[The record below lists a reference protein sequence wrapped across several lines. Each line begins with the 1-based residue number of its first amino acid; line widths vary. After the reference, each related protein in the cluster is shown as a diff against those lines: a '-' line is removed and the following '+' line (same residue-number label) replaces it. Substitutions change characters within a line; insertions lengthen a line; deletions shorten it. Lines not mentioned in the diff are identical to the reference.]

1 MCSWTLLVIM
11 TVVVLVDMVTAP
23 LLVLAS
29 ICGVLL
35 VTVGVGITD
44 VVLVITKPVHVSKF
58 NITKSKRLSYFT
70 NCFH

>member
-1 MCSWTLLVIM
+1 M
-11 TVVVLVDMVTAP
+11 TVVVLVDLVTVP

-44 VVLVITKPVHVSKF
+44 VVLVITEPVHVSKF
-58 NITKSKRLSYFT
+58 NNTKSKRLSYFT

>member
-1 MCSWTLLVIM
+1 M
-11 TVVVLVDMVTAP
+11 TVVVLVDLVTVP

-44 VVLVITKPVHVSKF
+44 VVLVITEPVHVSKCNF
-58 NITKSKRLSYFT
+58 ITKSKIEL
-70 NCFH
+70 FH

>member
-1 MCSWTLLVIM
+1 M
-11 TVVVLVDMVTAP
+11 TVVVLVDLVTVL

-44 VVLVITKPVHVSKF
+44 VVLVITEPVHVSKF
-58 NITKSKRLSYFT
+58 NITKSK
-70 NCFH
+70 N

>member
-1 MCSWTLLVIM
+1 M
-11 TVVVLVDMVTAP
+11 TVVVLVDMVTVP

-44 VVLVITKPVHVSKF
+44 VVLVITEPVNASICNF
-58 NITKSKRLSYFT
+58 ITKSKIEL
-70 NCFH
+70 FH